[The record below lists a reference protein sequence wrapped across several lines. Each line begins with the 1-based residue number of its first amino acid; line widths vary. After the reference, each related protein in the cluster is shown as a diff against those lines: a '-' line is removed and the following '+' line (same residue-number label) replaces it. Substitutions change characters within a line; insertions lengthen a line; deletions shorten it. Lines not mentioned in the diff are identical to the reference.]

1 MILPPYNFEGVGDE
15 VVVSGIVVLVL
26 FATGF
31 YIVRKKIRVWTV
43 HPEERENMNSVRES
57 MAEANRN
64 FAPSAP
70 RRQDLD
76 QEQCPVCLTNVQFGI
91 ETNCGH
97 LFCGQCWLAYRNHGN
112 YLGAVR
118 CPVCR
123 QQVTLLFQAFSD
135 GELNSAELQEI
146 ETRNQLQQEINLYNR
161 RYSGEPRPLLD
172 YIRDLPTISRHL
184 WNEFFSVG
192 GLVYMFRI
200 RIVLCLLAGVIYLV
214 SPLDVIPEAVFGL
227 LGFLDDLFVFLL
239 LAIYLSILYRRYL
252 ADRE

>member
-1 MILPPYNFEGVGDE
+1 M
-15 VVVSGIVVLVL
+15 
-26 FATGF
+26 
-31 YIVRKKIRVWTV
+31 
-43 HPEERENMNSVRES
+43 
-57 MAEANRN
+57 
-64 FAPSAP
+64 
-70 RRQDLD
+70 
-76 QEQCPVCLTNVQFGI
+76 
-91 ETNCGH
+91 
-97 LFCGQCWLAYRNHGN
+97 
-112 YLGAVR
+112 R

-123 QQVTLLFQAFSD
+123 QQVTVLFQAFTDS
-135 GELNSAELQEI
+135 ELNTAELQET
-146 ETRNQLQQEINLYNR
+146 ETRIRLQQEINQYNR
-161 RYSGEPRPLLD
+161 RFSGEPRPYMD

-200 RIVLCLLAGVIYLV
+200 RIVLCLLAGFIYLI